1 MTWIAAAG
9 WSAAAFF
16 GLMYRAELNR
26 CIEAENKLTRMS
38 IQYIRNLT
46 NREIIK

>member
-1 MTWIAAAG
+1 MFWVAAAG

-26 CIEAENKLTRMS
+26 AIEAEDKLTRAS
-38 IQYIRNLT
+38 IQYIRNLS
-46 NREIIK
+46 NKEIK